1 MEFAFFGALTPV
13 GALFYLQGGETMGKH
28 PKFDSI
34 VPLLRSNESFSLTEK
49 EYEKKT
55 GCAMPKSNYYLKNGS
70 AFSKL
75 AAEYGF
81 EVTVQERTVSI
92 TKKSTP

>member
-1 MEFAFFGALTPV
+1 MLSLMGLLAPNGTVTA
-13 GALFYLQGGETMGKH
+13 GEMI
-28 PKFDSI
+28 FDGEDISPI
-34 VPLLRSNESFSLTEK
+34 KYKTKKEKK

-55 GCAMPKSNYYLKNGS
+55 GCAMPKSNYYLKKSS

>member
-1 MEFAFFGALTPV
+1 
-13 GALFYLQGGETMGKH
+13 MGKH

-75 AAEYGF
+75 ATEYGF